1 MSKTKSLLEKIW
13 AHNIAKKL
21 IGRSIV
27 SVEYISNDESKQN
40 MWSKRPIAIEL
51 DDGNW
56 LVPVMDDECNDGG
69 SMTTTYKDLDVIP
82 VLRKGFDE

>member
-13 AHNIAKKL
+13 VHNIAKKL

-27 SVEYISNDESKQN
+27 SVQYISNDESKQN

>member
-21 IGRSIV
+21 IGRTIV
-27 SVEYISNDESKQN
+27 SVQYISNDESKQN
-40 MWSKRPIAIEL
+40 MWSKRPIDIEL

-82 VLRKGFDE
+82 VLRRGFDE

>member
-1 MSKTKSLLEKIW
+1 MSKTKSLLEKKW
-13 AHNIAKKL
+13 ANTIAKKL

-27 SVEYISNDESKQN
+27 SIEYISNDESKQN

-69 SMTTTYKDLDVIP
+69 SMTTTYKDLAIIP
-82 VLRKGFDE
+82 VLEGGE

>member
-13 AHNIAKKL
+13 VHNIAKKL
-21 IGRSIV
+21 IGRTIV
-27 SVEYISNDESKQN
+27 SVQYISNDESKQN